1 MFTTK
6 KKQNG
11 FTLIE
16 ILLAML
22 ITSILVLGVNAAFRQ
37 AHMLWSRAEKQRPV
51 YQKSRLLFDTL
62 TEELVCLY
70 MPKIDAQ
77 QQPAPFDLS
86 TLPDGTVRLAFFTL
100 NPAWKNTVLSNLS
113 SKIIYEFRI
122 DSDSGRRVL
131 SRVEQLFSGE
141 KSVGLQQKEAI
152 LEGFSGITIQAADSN
167 AGALS
172 DLWKSDLQCSQRPP
186 KAVKI
191 LLKWPKDEQ
200 TEFEFETII
209 KIPCWRQITPA

>member
-1 MFTTK
+1 VFTTN
-6 KKQNG
+6 KKQKG

-16 ILLAML
+16 ILLVML
-22 ITSILVLGVNAAFRQ
+22 ITSVLVLGVNSAFRQ

-70 MPKIDAQ
+70 IPKIDEQ

-86 TLPDGTVRLAFFTL
+86 TLPDGTVRLTFFTL
-100 NPAWKNTVLSNLS
+100 NPAWKDTAVSNFP
-113 SKIIYEFRI
+113 SKIIYEFTT

-131 SRVEQLFSGE
+131 SRIERLFSGE
-141 KSVGLQQKEAI
+141 KAVSLQQKETI
-152 LEGFSGITIQAADSN
+152 LEGFSGFTIQAADPD
-167 AGALS
+167 AGTLGDS
-172 DLWKSDLQCSQRPP
+172 WKANLQCIQRPP

-200 TEFEFETII
+200 AEFEFETII
-209 KIPCWRQITPA
+209 KIASQGQISPP